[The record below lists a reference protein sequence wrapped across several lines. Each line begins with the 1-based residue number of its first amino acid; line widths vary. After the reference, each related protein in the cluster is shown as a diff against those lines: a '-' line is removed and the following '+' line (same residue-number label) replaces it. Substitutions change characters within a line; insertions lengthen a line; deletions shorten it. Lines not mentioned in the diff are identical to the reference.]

1 MTSVFRSRVRSQ
13 AAALAVWSGV
23 LIAGGVGAG
32 CAAEPDDN
40 GGGNEGVA
48 FSAVEQGL
56 TTVAGDPLPGISA
69 ADFAAAKAAFVTV
82 EGLDDGLGPIFNEKA
97 CGNCHTQGSTGG
109 AGVQIERRFG
119 RFDNGIFNSLASKGG
134 SLRQLFTV
142 GAFTGSS
149 GQACNVPLEV
159 EPPEA
164 TVHNVGR
171 LTTPLFGAGLIDA
184 IPDSVI
190 IANASAQPL
199 SVRGTV
205 NKVTV
210 LLPQPGDPT
219 QAVGSTR
226 VGRFGWKA
234 GVATL
239 VQFSADAYL
248 NEMGITTQHC
258 IAGQS
263 VLSFATESKPNGIA
277 QPVGCDDR
285 GAGGP
290 GIPAGTDDGV
300 GSCAGGLTAIQ
311 DDVALFADFMTFLA
325 PAPRLPIDPFINLI
339 GGTAFSNSGC
349 AGCHLLKDYVTP
361 ANPANG
367 VPGNFT
373 FRPRSDFLLH
383 DIGTGDMIGNDGET
397 LARTKLMRTAPLWG
411 LHHRTKFLHDGRA
424 TTVTDAIH
432 AHSGQAAASRQAFDN
447 LSASDRSAMLQA
459 MASD

>member
-1 MTSVFRSRVRSQ
+1 MSSTIHSSTLSVCILLSG
-13 AAALAVWSGV
+13 AL
-23 LIAGGVGAG
+23 GAG
-32 CAAEPDDN
+32 CAPEPEDSN
-40 GGGNEGVA
+40 SEGVL
-48 FSAVEQGL
+48 FSANEQEV
-56 TTVAGDPLPGISA
+56 TAAVAAVTGGSLPGISA
-69 ADFAAAKAAFVTV
+69 ADFTEAKGAFAT
-82 EGLDDGLGPIFNEKA
+82 EEELDDGLGPVFNEKA
-97 CGNCHTQGSTGG
+97 CGNCHTQGAIGG

-119 RFDNGIFNSLASKGG
+119 RFDNGRFNSLANKGG

-142 GAFTGSS
+142 GSFTGAD
-149 GQACNVPLEV
+149 GQSCSAPLEA

-190 IANASAQPL
+190 AANANAQSA
-199 SVRGTV
+199 SVRGIV
-205 NKVTV
+205 NRVKI
-210 LLPQPGDPT
+210 LLPTPGDT
-219 QAVGSTR
+219 TEAVGSTR

-300 GSCAGGLTAIQ
+300 GSCAGGLTEIQ
-311 DDVALFADFMTFLA
+311 DDVALFAKFMTFLA
-325 PAPRLPIDPFINLI
+325 PAPRLPIDTATNLR
-339 GGTAFSNSGC
+339 GGTAFSNAGC
-349 AGCHLLKDYVTP
+349 ADCHLLKDYVTP
-361 ANPANG
+361 AHPSNG

-373 FRPRSDFLLH
+373 FRPRSDFLVH
-383 DIGTGDMIGNDGET
+383 DMGSLGDLIGNDGDSVAT
-397 LARTKLMRTAPLWG
+397 TRLMRTAPLWG
-411 LHHRTKFLHDGRA
+411 LHLRTKYLHDGRA
-424 TTVTDAIH
+424 STITDAIH
-432 AHSGQAAASRQAFDN
+432 AHGGQAAQSVRNFDS
-447 LSASDRSAMLQA
+447 LGTGDRNAMLTA
-459 MASD
+459 MLSD